1 MTTEEKSLSPQDSLH
16 VITDAI
22 SKTKENIREN
32 SFYFLLWG
40 WLVAIASF
48 LSFLILRLTDFQFY
62 IFPFPVLSSIG
73 VLVTLVFYIKK
84 KTTTTQTYITYFLSR
99 LWAVLSI
106 CFFIVVFVNVS
117 QGKVPFTYTLLV
129 AGIGTLV
136 SGWVMKFRP
145 LIVGG
150 ILFLLFAIAS
160 TYMAD
165 DFKLLV
171 HGIAIVAGYLVPGYL
186 LKQVKA

>member
-1 MTTEEKSLSPQDSLH
+1 
-16 VITDAI
+16 
-22 SKTKENIREN
+22 
-32 SFYFLLWG
+32 
-40 WLVAIASF
+40 
-48 LSFLILRLTDFQFY
+48 
-62 IFPFPVLSSIG
+62 
-73 VLVTLVFYIKK
+73 
-84 KTTTTQTYITYFLSR
+84 
-99 LWAVLSI
+99 
-106 CFFIVVFVNVS
+106 VNVS

-160 TYMAD
+160 VYMAD
-165 DFKLLV
+165 DFKLLA
-171 HGIAIVAGYLVPGYL
+171 HGIAIVAGYLIPGYL